1 MNDLNSID
9 QVEDQ
14 VEDQIQKQKI
24 QRQIIK
30 NKVKRKNLIV
40 YSSVYFFLAL
50 MVVVAIIPFWIV
62 IINATRDGMAIQTK
76 GITLIPGTSLVDNY
90 KILVQNVDIVRGF
103 GNSLKIAILVTVLS
117 GYFSALT
124 AYGFHMYNFKG
135 KNVLFGIILVFMMVP
150 SQLAF
155 LGYVKWMTQLGL
167 MDTHAALI
175 IPSIASIGT
184 VFFLRAYI
192 SSALSKEIIES
203 ARMDGAGEFYIFHK
217 IALPLMAPGVATMSI
232 FTFIGSWNNYLSA
245 RVILSSKQ
253 NETLPMVI
261 SSLKA
266 LRIWY
271 QNQGAIY
278 LGFSISIVPIVI
290 VFIFA
295 SKYLIENISAGAV
308 KG

>member
-1 MNDLNSID
+1 
-9 QVEDQ
+9 
-14 VEDQIQKQKI
+14 
-24 QRQIIK
+24 
-30 NKVKRKNLIV
+30 
-40 YSSVYFFLAL
+40 
-50 MVVVAIIPFWIV
+50 
-62 IINATRDGMAIQTK
+62 
-76 GITLIPGTSLVDNY
+76 
-90 KILVQNVDIVRGF
+90 
-103 GNSLKIAILVTVLS
+103 
-117 GYFSALT
+117 
-124 AYGFHMYNFKG
+124 
-135 KNVLFGIILVFMMVP
+135 MMIP

-167 MDTHAALI
+167 MDNHLALI
-175 IPSIASIGT
+175 IPAVASIGT

-192 SSALSKEIIES
+192 SSSLSKEIIES
-203 ARMDGAGEFYIFHK
+203 ARIDGAGELYIFHR

-245 RVILSSKQ
+245 RVILSSKA

-266 LRIWY
+266 LKIWHL
-271 QNQGAIY
+271 NQGAIY
-278 LGFSISIVPIVI
+278 LGFAISIIPIVV

>member
-1 MNDLNSID
+1 MS
-9 QVEDQ
+9 
-14 VEDQIQKQKI
+14 KKI
-24 QRQIIK
+24 KRP
-30 NKVKRKNLIV
+30 KRKFKAKSVAV
-40 YSSVYFFLAL
+40 YASVYLFLAIL
-50 MVVVAIIPFWIV
+50 VIIAVIPFWIV
-62 IINATRDGMAIQTK
+62 IINSTRDGMSISTQ
-76 GITLIPGTSLVDNY
+76 GITLIPGSSLMENY
-90 KILVQNVDIVRGF
+90 KILVENVDIARGF
-103 GNSLKIAILVTVLS
+103 FNSLKIAVLVTVLS

-124 AYGFHMYNFKG
+124 AYGFHIYKFKG
-135 KNVLFGIILVFMMVP
+135 RNVLFGIILIFMMVP

-192 SSALSKEIIES
+192 SAALSKEIIEA
-203 ARMDGAGEFYIFHK
+203 ARIDGAGELYIFHR

-245 RVILSSKQ
+245 RVILSSKH

-278 LGFSISIVPIVI
+278 LGFAISIVPIVV

>member
-1 MNDLNSID
+1 MSNEIIRDYEYD
-9 QVEDQ
+9 QTEKQRVIED
-14 VEDQIQKQKI
+14 
-24 QRQIIK
+24 R
-30 NKVKRKNLIV
+30 KRKLKKIIV
-40 YSSVYFFLAL
+40 YTSIYLFLGFLVVISV
-50 MVVVAIIPFWIV
+50 VPFWIV
-62 IINATRDGMAIQTK
+62 IINATRDGMSISTQ
-76 GITLIPGTSLVDNY
+76 GITIFPGNSLRENYRILVDN
-90 KILVQNVDIVRGF
+90 VNVLRGF
-103 GNSLKIAILVTVLS
+103 TNSLKIALAVTVLS

-124 AYGFHMYNFKG
+124 AYGFHIFNFKG
-135 KNVLFGIILVFMMVP
+135 KNVLFGIILIFMMVP

-155 LGYVKWMTQLGL
+155 LGYVKLMTQIGL
-167 MDTHAALI
+167 MDNHLALI
-175 IPSIASIGT
+175 IPAIASIGT

-192 SSALSKEIIES
+192 SSSLSKEIIES
-203 ARMDGAGEFYIFHK
+203 ARIDGAGELYIFHR
-217 IALPLMAPGVATMSI
+217 IALPLMAPGVATMAI

-245 RVILSSKQ
+245 RVILSSKE

-266 LRIWY
+266 LRIWH

-278 LGFSISIVPIVI
+278 LGFAISIVPIVI

>member
-1 MNDLNSID
+1 MSPNQNQELDMDALEKKRI
-9 QVEDQ
+9 EDGR
-14 VEDQIQKQKI
+14 K
-24 QRQIIK
+24 R
-30 NKVKRKNLIV
+30 KRKNIVV
-40 YSSVYFFLAL
+40 YSFIYLFLGFL
-50 MVVVAIIPFWIV
+50 VMIAIVPFWIV
-62 IINATRDGMAIQTK
+62 IINATRDGMSISTQGVT
-76 GITLIPGTSLVDNY
+76 IFPGSSLKENYEILTS
-90 KILVQNVDIVRGF
+90 NVDVVRGF
-103 GNSLKIAILVTVLS
+103 LNSLKIAVLVTILS

-124 AYGFHMYNFKG
+124 AYGFHMYQFKG
-135 KNVLFGIILVFMMVP
+135 KNILFGMILVFMMIP

-155 LGYVKWMTQLGL
+155 LGYVKLMTQIGL
-167 MDTHAALI
+167 MDNHLALI
-175 IPSIASIGT
+175 IPAIASIGT

-192 SSALSKEIIES
+192 SSGLSKEIIES
-203 ARMDGAGEFYIFHK
+203 ARIDGAGELYIFHR

-245 RVILSSKQ
+245 RVMLSSKA

-266 LRIWY
+266 LKIWH

-278 LGFSISIVPIVI
+278 LGFAISIIPIVV

>member
-1 MNDLNSID
+1 MSNMNSQNQSVD
-9 QVEDQ
+9 QAQ
-14 VEDQIQKQKI
+14 MLRKI
-24 QRQIIK
+24 QQKKDR
-30 NKVKRKNLIV
+30 RKKLVVFSMI
-40 YSSVYFFLAL
+40 YSFLFL
-50 MVVVAIIPFWIV
+50 LVVIAIIPFWIV
-62 IINATRDGMAIQTK
+62 IINATRDGMAISTQGVT
-76 GITLIPGTSLVDNY
+76 IFPGTSLKENY
-90 KILVQNVDIVRGF
+90 EILVKNVDVVRGF
-103 GNSLKIAILVTVLS
+103 LNSLKIAVLVTLLS

-135 KNVLFGIILVFMMVP
+135 KNFLFGIILIFMMVP

-167 MDTHAALI
+167 MDNHLALI
-175 IPSIASIGT
+175 IPAVASIGT

-192 SSALSKEIIES
+192 SSSLSKEIIES
-203 ARMDGAGEFYIFHK
+203 ARIDGAGELYIFHR

-245 RVILSSKQ
+245 RVILSSKS

-266 LRIWY
+266 LQIWH

-278 LGFSISIVPIVI
+278 LGFAISIIPIVV

>member
-1 MNDLNSID
+1 MDNNKSTLTP
-9 QVEDQ
+9 
-14 VEDQIQKQKI
+14 DQIAE
-24 QRQIIK
+24 
-30 NKVKRKNLIV
+30 KVRANEKSKRRKNTLV
-40 YSSVYFFLAL
+40 YTTVYIILAVL
-50 MVVVAIIPFWIV
+50 AIITIVPFWIV
-62 IINATRDGMAIQTK
+62 IINATRDGMAIQTN
-76 GITLIPGTSLVDNY
+76 GFTIFPGGSLAANY
-90 KILVQNVDIVRGF
+90 KILTDNINIGLAF
-103 GNSLKIAILVTVLS
+103 FNSLKIAILMTVLS

-124 AYGFHMYNFKG
+124 AYGFHIYEFKG
-135 KNVLFGIILVFMMVP
+135 KNFLFGLILLFMMIP

-192 SSALSKEIIES
+192 SSSMGKSLIES
-203 ARMDGAGEFYIFHK
+203 ARIDGAGELLIFHK

-232 FTFIGSWNNYLSA
+232 FTFIGSWNNFLSA
-245 RVILSSKQ
+245 RIILSSTDKA
-253 NETLPMVI
+253 TLPMVI
-261 SSLKA
+261 A
-266 LRIWY
+266 NLRAMKIWY

-278 LGFSISIVPIVI
+278 LGFAISVVPIIV

>member
-1 MNDLNSID
+1 MKDNNTGNISA
-9 QVEDQ
+9 
-14 VEDQIQKQKI
+14 DQIEA
-24 QRQIIK
+24 QRAK
-30 NKVKRKNLIV
+30 EERRRKVKKVMV
-40 YSSVYFFLAL
+40 YTLVYAFLAFL
-50 MVVVAIIPFWIV
+50 VVIAVIPFWIV
-62 IINATRDGMAIQTK
+62 LINATRDGMSISTQ
-76 GITLIPGTSLVDNY
+76 GITLIPGKSLVENYRILVDN
-90 KILVQNVDIVRGF
+90 VDVMRGF
-103 GNSLKIAILVTVLS
+103 RNSLKIAVAVTVLS

-124 AYGFHMYNFKG
+124 AYGFHVFNFRG
-135 KNVLFGIILVFMMVP
+135 KNVLFGMILIFMMVP

-155 LGYVKWMTQLGL
+155 LGYVRLMTQIGL
-167 MDTHAALI
+167 MDNHLALI
-175 IPSIASIGT
+175 IPAIASIGT

-192 SSALSKEIIES
+192 SSSLGKEIIEA
-203 ARMDGAGEFYIFHK
+203 ARIDGAGELYIFHR

-245 RVILSSKQ
+245 RVILSSKE

-278 LGFSISIVPIVI
+278 LGFAISIVPIVV

>member
-1 MNDLNSID
+1 MTNLTTKSQDAD
-9 QVEDQ
+9 QAQLLRRIEKKKD
-14 VEDQIQKQKI
+14 
-24 QRQIIK
+24 R
-30 NKVKRKNLIV
+30 RKKLVVFSMV
-40 YSSVYFFLAL
+40 YSFLFL
-50 MVVVAIIPFWIV
+50 LVVVAIIPFWIV
-62 IINATRDGMAIQTK
+62 IINATRDGMAISTQGVT
-76 GITLIPGTSLVDNY
+76 IFPGTSLTENY
-90 KILVQNVDIVRGF
+90 EILVKNVDVVRGF
-103 GNSLKIAILVTVLS
+103 LNSLKIALLVTLLS

-124 AYGFHMYNFKG
+124 AYGFHMYDFRG
-135 KNVLFGIILVFMMVP
+135 KNFLFGIILVFMMIP

-167 MDTHAALI
+167 MDNHLALI
-175 IPSIASIGT
+175 IPAVASIGT

-192 SSALSKEIIES
+192 SSSLSKEIIES
-203 ARMDGAGEFYIFHK
+203 ARIDGAGELYIFHR

-245 RVILSSKQ
+245 RVILSSKS

-266 LRIWY
+266 LQIWH

-278 LGFSISIVPIVI
+278 LGFAISIIPIVV

>member
-1 MNDLNSID
+1 MSNMNNFNQDVD
-9 QVEDQ
+9 P
-14 VEDQIQKQKI
+14 IQKQKELDKKRI
-24 QRQIIK
+24 
-30 NKVKRKNLIV
+30 KRKKIIV
-40 YSSVYFFLAL
+40 FSCVYLFLAL
-50 MVVVAIIPFWIV
+50 LVIIAIIPFWIV
-62 IINATRDGMAIQTK
+62 IINATRDGMSISTQ
-76 GITLIPGTSLVDNY
+76 GVTLFPGSSLVENYNILVDN
-90 KILVQNVDIVRGF
+90 VDVVRGF
-103 GNSLKIAILVTVLS
+103 LNSLKIAVLVTVLS

-135 KNVLFGIILVFMMVP
+135 KNFLFGIILVFMMVP

-155 LGYVKWMTQLGL
+155 LGNVKWLTQIGL
-167 MDTHAALI
+167 MDNHLALI

-192 SSALSKEIIES
+192 SSSLSKEIIES
-203 ARMDGAGEFYIFHK
+203 ARIDGAGELYIFHR

-245 RVILSSKQ
+245 RVILSSKA

-266 LRIWY
+266 LKIWH

-278 LGFSISIVPIVI
+278 LGFAISIIPIVI